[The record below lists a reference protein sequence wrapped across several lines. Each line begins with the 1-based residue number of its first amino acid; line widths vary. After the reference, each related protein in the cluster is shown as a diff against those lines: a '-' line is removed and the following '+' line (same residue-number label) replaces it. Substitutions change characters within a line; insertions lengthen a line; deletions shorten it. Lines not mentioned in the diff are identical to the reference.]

1 MKKLI
6 FPAIIGLI
14 SFASCQNGGGSNSAQ
29 YAGVWQA
36 VGFETP
42 TEDSMTDVQ
51 IDMQL
56 KQIAAWTEVPK
67 ELMEQIKTKN
77 LDSAKAF
84 ATDFINEQK
93 SQMEPQRKQFIDSFK
108 LDLQADG
115 NAYRIIGS
123 IIDTAYWYT
132 ATTKSGTNLIILDP
146 FVSGK
151 QDIPMQATL
160 SGFQVVY
167 ASSDSLRLA
176 VHQPEDF
183 KTFISLKKAK

>member
-1 MKKLI
+1 MKKMI
-6 FPAIIGLI
+6 FPALVGLI
-14 SFASCQNGGGSNSAQ
+14 SFASCQNGGGGNASQ

-36 VGFETP
+36 VSFETP
-42 TEDSMTDVQ
+42 TEDSMTNVQ

-56 KQIAAWTEVPK
+56 KQIAEWTEVPK
-67 ELMEQIKTKN
+67 ELKDQIKTNN

-84 ATDFINEQK
+84 AISFINEQK
-93 SQMEPQRKQFIDSFK
+93 AQMEPQRKQFIDSFK

-132 ATTKSGTNLIILDP
+132 ATTKAGANLIIMDP
-146 FVSGK
+146 FVAGK
-151 QDIPMQATL
+151 KDVPMQASL
-160 SGFQVVY
+160 SGFQVVF

-183 KTFISLKKAK
+183 KTYISLKKTK